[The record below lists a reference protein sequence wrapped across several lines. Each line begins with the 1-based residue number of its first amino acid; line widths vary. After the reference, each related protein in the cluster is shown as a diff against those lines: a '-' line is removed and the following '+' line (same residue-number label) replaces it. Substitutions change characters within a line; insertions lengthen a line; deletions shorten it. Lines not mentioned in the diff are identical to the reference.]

1 MPLCLFAAFAIGRG
15 CPEYEIPAALSELG
29 VSTRNCYFG
38 SQESADNALREA
50 AKEAGCFTTNEEP
63 PGCVC
68 PTDPPES
75 TDACKSWA
83 VNLVRLYAYEPAE
96 ESSFVHGLADGLS
109 TLCKTSGGV
118 PLPPENAVGI
128 DADQL
133 LPACERVAP
142 AKVADLASFT
152 AYMAVFATAFV
163 FVVFENQ
170 VSTPAA
176 GKQ

>member
-1 MPLCLFAAFAIGRG
+1 MPLCLLAALAIGRG
-15 CPEYEIPAALSELG
+15 CPEYEIPGALSELG

-38 SQESADNALREA
+38 SQEAADNALREA
-50 AKEAGCFTTNEEP
+50 AKEAGCFTDNEEP

-75 TDACKSWA
+75 TDVCQSWA
-83 VNLVRLYAYEPAE
+83 VNLVRLYSYDPAE
-96 ESSFVHGLADGLS
+96 ESAFVHGLAGRLA
-109 TLCKTSGGV
+109 THCKTSGGV
-118 PLPPENAVGI
+118 LLAPETAAGI
-128 DADQL
+128 DADPL

-152 AYMAVFATAFV
+152 AYMAVFTTAYI
-163 FVVFENQ
+163 FVVIENQ
-170 VSTPAA
+170 LTTAVA